1 VTAIR
6 EILDTVQYNAEP
18 KASSQREL
26 KEKYDDIWTAEWK
39 EALNVRVVSLHA
51 AVRGEILSLL
61 EDREHF
67 TSNSR
72 FVREWVL
79 VDIQHCPSRL
89 PSPKASWLSWWKG
102 ESEASSWAVV
112 IKGHTLDGDLK
123 FPNRRKNPFRRPL
136 PRDSVFQRSLRR
148 DQVEV
153 PFFTHARD
161 PRHSL
166 PQIRLGQEQELVG
179 LTEYLGQNEDQ
190 KKIEAILTEI
200 RGVVWQS
207 SPS

>member
-39 EALNVRVVSLHA
+39 EALTERVVSLHA

-72 FVREWVL
+72 FVRELVL
-79 VDIQHCPSRL
+79 VDIQLVHKGFRAL
-89 PSPKASWLSWWKG
+89 TSWLSWWKG
-102 ESEASSWAVV
+102 ESVTSSWAVV

-123 FPNRRKNPFRRPL
+123 FPNRTKNPFRRPL

-148 DQVEV
+148 D
-153 PFFTHARD
+153 
-161 PRHSL
+161 
-166 PQIRLGQEQELVG
+166 
-179 LTEYLGQNEDQ
+179 
-190 KKIEAILTEI
+190 
-200 RGVVWQS
+200 
-207 SPS
+207 